1 MKFKS
6 LGATG
11 VKVSEV
17 CFGTMSFG
25 GDADEAEAG
34 RMFKACRDRG
44 VNFFD
49 CADVY
54 NGGKS
59 EEILGRLMAS
69 ERDDLV
75 ITSKCHGPTGKD
87 INARGAN
94 RRHIVRAVD
103 ASLKRLN
110 TDRIDVLFLHRF
122 DEGLPVEE
130 TLRALESVVQSGKV
144 LYLGASNWA
153 AWQVEKA
160 LGISD
165 RRGWSRFDVIQPMYS
180 LVKRTVEI
188 EILPMAKAENIGVIT
203 YSPLGAG
210 MLSGKYG
217 PETRPNEGRLVADKR
232 YAQRY
237 SSDGTYETAAAFT
250 EFARKM
256 GVHPV
261 SLAVSWVGG
270 HPALTA
276 PIIGARSVEQLTPA
290 LDSEK
295 IDMTPELRAEI
306 SALSKEPPPATDR
319 LEERAGL
326 KGPTG

>member
-1 MKFKS
+1 MKYNA

-11 VKVSEV
+11 IKVSEL

-25 GDADEAEAG
+25 GDANEDESA
-34 RMFKACRDRG
+34 RMYQACRAAG
-44 VNFFD
+44 INFFD

-54 NGGKS
+54 NGGRS
-59 EEILGRLMAS
+59 EQILGRLMAA

-75 ITSKCHGPTGKD
+75 ITSKCHGPTGDD

-94 RRHIVRAVD
+94 RRHIVRAVE

-110 TDRIDVLFLHRF
+110 TDRIDILFLHRF
-122 DEGLPVEE
+122 DPALPVEE
-130 TLRALESVVQSGKV
+130 TLRALENVVQHGKV
-144 LYLGASNWA
+144 LYIGASNWT

-180 LVKRTVEI
+180 LVKRTAEI
-188 EILPMAKAENIGVIT
+188 EILPMAKAENIGVIS

-237 SSDGTYETAAAFT
+237 SAGGTYETAAAFT
-250 EFARKM
+250 QFARDQ

-261 SLAVSWVGG
+261 SLAVSWVGS
-270 HPALTA
+270 HPAITS
-276 PIIGARSVEQLTPA
+276 PIVGARNLEQLKPA
-290 LDSEK
+290 LESVS
-295 IDMTPELRAEI
+295 IDMTPDLRAKI
-306 SALSKEPPPATDR
+306 SALSNEPPPPTDR
-319 LEERAGL
+319 LEERSS
-326 KGPTG
+326 